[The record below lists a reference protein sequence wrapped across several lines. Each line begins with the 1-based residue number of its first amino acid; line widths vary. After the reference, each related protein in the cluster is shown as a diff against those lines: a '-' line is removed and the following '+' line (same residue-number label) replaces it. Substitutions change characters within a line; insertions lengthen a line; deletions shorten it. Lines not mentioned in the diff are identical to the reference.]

1 MKKLLLAFTIS
12 FIALGISATP
22 VYPPT
27 LISPTDSMIDQMP
40 NVVLNWSAVAAAVSY
55 KVQVDTDPGFN
66 SPDLS
71 EYFTNLAATHAHQL
85 SFAQLY
91 YWRVKSYGVAD
102 SSNWSDTW
110 SFTVI
115 DVVTLNNPSNNNG
128 YAQMPDLKMEWF
140 QLTGVSFYEYEVDTN
155 LLFDSPALQE
165 GKLLDTASYVY
176 GNHLLFDAKYY
187 WRVRA
192 GHTVS
197 EVSSWCIPWSYI
209 TLRTFLLT
217 GPPPQ
222 ATMQMP
228 NVQLTWKE
236 VTGINFYEYELSE
249 DSLFASPMSFVTNT
263 EVNNAEELSFGTK
276 YYFRARAVND
286 NDESDWTDVRYF
298 TVVEKVALSSP
309 ANNSTNVSIRPVM
322 KWNLITGISSYQ
334 LQYAD
339 NPAFN
344 NAFDDTYPA
353 TQTEYQVEGNGLD
366 SATVYY
372 WRLRAI
378 HSQDTSEW
386 SDVWNYKIAVTGIED
401 IIFDKSDIHIYPNPT
416 SEEFFIKLNSEYPMD
431 VHLSVMDLLGQVL
444 LNKEIHFNKGENTRE
459 IKLKNLNN
467 GIYLVKLQKGSEQF
481 VTKIVIDKH

>member
-1 MKKLLLAFTIS
+1 
-12 FIALGISATP
+12 
-22 VYPPT
+22 
-27 LISPTDSMIDQMP
+27 
-40 NVVLNWSAVAAAVSY
+40 
-55 KVQVDTDPGFN
+55 
-66 SPDLS
+66 
-71 EYFTNLAATHAHQL
+71 
-85 SFAQLY
+85 
-91 YWRVKSYGVAD
+91 
-102 SSNWSDTW
+102 
-110 SFTVI
+110 
-115 DVVTLNNPSNNNG
+115 
-128 YAQMPDLKMEWF
+128 MPDVKMEWF
-140 QLTGVSFYEYEVDTN
+140 QLSGVSFYEYEVDTN

-165 GKLLDTASYVY
+165 GKLLDTSSYVY
-176 GNHLLFDAKYY
+176 GDHLLFDAKYY

-192 GHTVS
+192 GHTTAD
-197 EVSSWCIPWSYI
+197 VSSWCLPWSYI

-217 GPPPQ
+217 GPLPQ
-222 ATMQMP
+222 ATMQVP
-228 NVQLTWKE
+228 NVQLKWKE

-249 DSLFASPMSFVTNT
+249 DSLFASPMSFVTDTVINY
-263 EVNNAEELSFGTK
+263 AEELSFGTK
-276 YYFRARAVND
+276 YYFRAKAVND

-322 KWNLITGISSYQ
+322 KWDLITGINSYQ

-344 NAFDDTYPA
+344 NAFDDIYPA

-372 WRLRAI
+372 WRVRAI
-378 HSQDTSEW
+378 HSQDTSDW

-401 IIFDKSDIHIYPNPT
+401 VIFDKSDIHIYPNPT

-431 VHLSVMDLLGQVL
+431 IQLSVMDLLGQL
-444 LNKEIHFNKGENTRE
+444 LINEEIHFNKGKNTRE

-481 VTKIVIDKH
+481 VTKIVIDKR